1 MDGWQKD
8 AKERR
13 ISVGRKQA
21 GVLRESERGEQHFS
35 VSSKTPAGKMLII
48 SRCFL
53 RVKMHAKNGRPLSRS
68 IFIRCSPFDYLTLVR
83 FLFAEMR
90 FDPVSASSIFLSLCF
105 VHFFVF
111 FFLFLDRHRW
121 IEFSFIFV
129 GFLWGKGVSR
139 GSLRPNFWIREVEKK
154 GVVCALEIYE
164 EEATQKFLQQDLVN
178 KLRIRLKIE
187 LVYS

>member
-83 FLFAEMR
+83 FLLAEMR

-111 FFLFLDRHRW
+111 FFFLFLDRHR
-121 IEFSFIFV
+121 
-129 GFLWGKGVSR
+129 
-139 GSLRPNFWIREVEKK
+139 
-154 GVVCALEIYE
+154 
-164 EEATQKFLQQDLVN
+164 
-178 KLRIRLKIE
+178 
-187 LVYS
+187 

>member
-21 GVLRESERGEQHFS
+21 SFERVRERERGEQHFS

-68 IFIRCSPFDYLTLVR
+68 IFIRCLFPLRLPYPCTL
-83 FLFAEMR
+83 
-90 FDPVSASSIFLSLCF
+90 P
-105 VHFFVF
+105 
-111 FFLFLDRHRW
+111 
-121 IEFSFIFV
+121 
-129 GFLWGKGVSR
+129 
-139 GSLRPNFWIREVEKK
+139 IRRD
-154 GVVCALEIYE
+154 AL
-164 EEATQKFLQQDLVN
+164 
-178 KLRIRLKIE
+178 
-187 LVYS
+187 

>member
-21 GVLRESERGEQHFS
+21 SFERVRERERGEQHFS

-83 FLFAEMR
+83 FLLAEMR

-111 FFLFLDRHRW
+111 FFLFLDRHR
-121 IEFSFIFV
+121 
-129 GFLWGKGVSR
+129 
-139 GSLRPNFWIREVEKK
+139 
-154 GVVCALEIYE
+154 
-164 EEATQKFLQQDLVN
+164 
-178 KLRIRLKIE
+178 
-187 LVYS
+187 

>member
-68 IFIRCSPFDYLTLVR
+68 IFIRCLFPLRLPYPCTL
-83 FLFAEMR
+83 
-90 FDPVSASSIFLSLCF
+90 P
-105 VHFFVF
+105 
-111 FFLFLDRHRW
+111 
-121 IEFSFIFV
+121 
-129 GFLWGKGVSR
+129 
-139 GSLRPNFWIREVEKK
+139 IRRD
-154 GVVCALEIYE
+154 AL
-164 EEATQKFLQQDLVN
+164 
-178 KLRIRLKIE
+178 
-187 LVYS
+187 

>member
-13 ISVGRKQA
+13 ISVGRKQT

-68 IFIRCSPFDYLTLVR
+68 IFIRCLFPLRLPYPCTL
-83 FLFAEMR
+83 
-90 FDPVSASSIFLSLCF
+90 P
-105 VHFFVF
+105 
-111 FFLFLDRHRW
+111 
-121 IEFSFIFV
+121 
-129 GFLWGKGVSR
+129 
-139 GSLRPNFWIREVEKK
+139 IRRD
-154 GVVCALEIYE
+154 AL
-164 EEATQKFLQQDLVN
+164 
-178 KLRIRLKIE
+178 
-187 LVYS
+187 